1 MPPSDYFFEKLETKA
16 GLNYILRA
24 QEKVPE
30 GGMYIKPHM
39 HLEHEIMWFYKARGS
54 YSIGREK
61 FALQNN
67 TLVYVSP
74 LTLHD
79 MELDFTADHE
89 RFILQ
94 YDHTALSNLKYPV
107 PALESHTGVVSCLEE
122 KDAERLQFIFKWFS
136 EVNETAY
143 SEKEIK
149 PLMILLLSTVLQHAE
164 NATKIAT
171 ETDHQ
176 SIFAVII
183 SFVINLETQTS
194 FTMSLNEAS
203 ESVGLSPSHFS
214 RSFKKIMQVSFKEYL
229 LRKKIALSI
238 QLLRNTELSITDIAY
253 KCEFTDAA
261 YYCFQ
266 FRRVIGVTPKKFR
279 NSNLTSE
286 QLKTGHNVQ
295 L

>member
-1 MPPSDYFFEKLETKA
+1 
-16 GLNYILRA
+16 
-24 QEKVPE
+24 
-30 GGMYIKPHM
+30 
-39 HLEHEIMWFYKARGS
+39 
-54 YSIGREK
+54 
-61 FALQNN
+61 
-67 TLVYVSP
+67 
-74 LTLHD
+74 
-79 MELDFTADHE
+79 
-89 RFILQ
+89 
-94 YDHTALSNLKYPV
+94 
-107 PALESHTGVVSCLEE
+107 
-122 KDAERLQFIFKWFS
+122 
-136 EVNETAY
+136 
-143 SEKEIK
+143 
-149 PLMILLLSTVLQHAE
+149 MILLLSTVLQHAE

-194 FTMSLNEAS
+194 FTMSLNEAA

-214 RSFKKIMQVSFKEYL
+214 RTFKKIMQVSFKEYL

-295 L
+295 R

>member
-16 GLNYILRA
+16 GLNYILRG

-39 HLEHEIMWFYKARGS
+39 HLEHEIMWFYKASGS
-54 YSIGREK
+54 FSIGREK
-61 FALQNN
+61 YTLKNN
-67 TLVYVSP
+67 TFVYVSP

-79 MELDFTADHE
+79 MELDYTSDHE

-94 YDHTALSNLKYPV
+94 YDHTALSNLSYPV
-107 PALESHTGVVSCLEE
+107 PALGPHTGVISCLEKKE
-122 KDAERLQFIFKWFS
+122 AERLQFVFKWFS
-136 EVNETAY
+136 EINEVTH
-143 SEKEIK
+143 SEKDVK
-149 PLMILLLSTVLQHAE
+149 PLMILLLNTVLQHAIS
-164 NATKIAT
+164 AKKIIPD
-171 ETDHQ
+171 TDHQ
-176 SIFAVII
+176 SIFAVIMA
-183 SFVINLETQTS
+183 FVIRMETQTS
-194 FTMSLNEAS
+194 FNISLNEAA

-214 RSFKKIMQVSFKEYL
+214 RTFKKIMQVSFKDYL
-229 LRKKIALSI
+229 LRKKIARSI

-266 FRRVIGVTPKKFR
+266 FRRIIGVTPKKFR

-286 QLKTGHNVQ
+286 QLKIGHNAP